1 MNTLQLIE
9 QSKKILT
16 NFEHVSDELYKGE
29 FPIQDK
35 IAGIYY
41 LTFNKEISEQ
51 YFEELQYKYLA
62 EEFYNQADSL
72 QWNIYLLFINSN
84 IVDELKVK
92 ILKDDKYA
100 RKLILNNNE
109 FFDYFKLIQPK
120 QTDLPDIVS
129 DWKEKLNSV
138 GLQELYSPASI
149 ESVVRNFKTDEIPE
163 IILEKTE
170 KNLENVPIVEKISSI
185 TLKSNYRPF
194 PVKREFKFGA
204 VNLFTGS
211 NGVGKTSLME
221 SIELVLTG
229 KTHRNKNKNE
239 SVNCIEA
246 TYNDSIVDLYNH
258 NNAYYRER
266 GVKWYKRRLS
276 EQGNK
281 TFESFNQFNFFNT
294 DAASLFANSIH
305 KDLIDES
312 LKQIILGEE
321 YTLLKDRIL
330 KVESKLRPE
339 LKKVTIDIVEKS
351 DILRNNLSRINEL
364 KNDKNFE
371 ELKGDIEKN
380 ILELGYKNYIGEYN
394 YSISNLFVNE
404 IKTEVDFILSNE
416 WVLNYTRFLE
426 IENRV
431 FERIE
436 LVNKNKKIFY
446 ENNKEISK
454 LQDLMH
460 NLRSLENNFNSINK
474 YLDLKNISCIE
485 SLDENFSKNES
496 QITKIN
502 ALKELNTLELDFF
515 QFSEEKKTLP
525 EIISEKEKQILNKDK
540 VLKELQVEIKLLED
554 SFSKFETLIN
564 QIRILGKEILTN
576 KLHSDN
582 CPLCE
587 QKISQ
592 SELLL
597 KIKSSLNADIDKS
610 ILNKK
615 NKIIKEIKSD
625 IDILYIELRNLRFYH
640 STIKNYLNDCD
651 NLTINEIEK
660 AIKLQ
665 LDSESETL
673 KSIHELENLKGM
685 ISNIGGS
692 VSEFLSLKKEISK
705 TYPNLVKF
713 DKGNLS
719 DLAETIRKD
728 ISENYIT
735 IKNFKRVN
743 VDIIQNLNLSL
754 NLKNYAESFEE
765 IEASVKSNEVKIRS
779 IKRSFENLKQY
790 LEFDEDKLILDF
802 SKELNLL
809 IENLSTFRSMENSH
823 NEINKLLVENN
834 DIIQK
839 LSEFKLLNSR
849 LDKATKLLNKLSS
862 NSEDHILEDY
872 FNQNLEEIKNIFTT
886 IHSPKEFTDIKY
898 KDKTLVLFKEEKQ
911 HDISEIS
918 TGQRGALALSIFISL
933 NRKLINGPNIL
944 IFDDPV
950 TFIDDFNALSFLDFL
965 RYFIVKEKKQI
976 FFATANKKFSSL
988 FKKKFDFLGE
998 DDFKEFNLER

>member
-29 FPIQDK
+29 LPIQDK

-84 IVDELKVK
+84 IVDDLKVK

-120 QTDLPDIVS
+120 KTDLPDIVS

-163 IILEKTE
+163 IILEKSE

-460 NLRSLENNFNSINK
+460 NLRSQENNFNSINK

-515 QFSEEKKTLP
+515 QFSEEEKTLP

-597 KIKSSLNADIDKS
+597 KIKSNLNADIDKS

-660 AIKLQ
+660 EIKLQ

-705 TYPNLVKF
+705 TYPNLVNF

-719 DLAETIRKD
+719 YLAETIRKD

-735 IKNFKRVN
+735 VKNFKRVN

>member
-1 MNTLQLIE
+1 MNTVQLIE
-9 QSKKILT
+9 QSKKIFT
-16 NFEHVSDELYKGE
+16 SFEHVSGELYKGKL
-29 FPIQDK
+29 PIQDK
-35 IAGIYY
+35 IAGVYY

-62 EEFYNQADSL
+62 EEFYNQEDSL
-72 QWNIYLLFINSN
+72 QWNIYLLFINGN
-84 IVDELKVK
+84 VDDELKVK

-100 RKLILNNNE
+100 RKLIFNKNE

-129 DWKEKLNSV
+129 DWKEELNSV
-138 GLQELYSPASI
+138 GLQELYSSVSVESI
-149 ESVVRNFKTDEIPE
+149 VRNFKSDKIPE
-163 IILEKTE
+163 IIAEKTE

-185 TLKSNYRPF
+185 TLKDNYRPF
-194 PVKREFKFGA
+194 PIKREFKFGS

-229 KTHRNKNKNE
+229 KTHRNKTKNE

-246 TYNDSIVDLYNH
+246 TYNDSIVDFYNH
-258 NNAYYRER
+258 NNTYYRER
-266 GVKWYKRRLS
+266 GAKWYKRRLS

-294 DAASLFANSIH
+294 DAASLFSNSVH
-305 KDLIDES
+305 KDLINES

-330 KVESKLRPE
+330 KTESKLRPE
-339 LKKVTIDIVEKS
+339 LKKVTIDIIEKN
-351 DILRNNLSRINEL
+351 DLLKNNLSRINEL
-364 KNDKNFE
+364 KSDKNFE
-371 ELKGDIEKN
+371 ELKENIKKN
-380 ILELGYKNYIGEYN
+380 ILGLGYKGCIRESN
-394 YSISNLFVNE
+394 YSISNLFINE
-404 IKTEVDFILSNE
+404 IKTEIDFILSNE
-416 WVLNYTRFLE
+416 WVLNFNKFKE
-426 IENRV
+426 VENRV

-436 LVNKNKKIFY
+436 LVHKNKKIFY
-446 ENNKEISK
+446 ENNNEISK
-454 LQDLMH
+454 LQDLMR
-460 NLRSLENNFNSINK
+460 NLKLQENYFNKINK
-474 YLDLKNISCIE
+474 YLELKNISCIE
-485 SLDENFSKNES
+485 NSEENFSKNES
-496 QITKIN
+496 QITTIK
-502 ALKELNTLELDFF
+502 ALKELNALELDFF
-515 QFSEEKKTLP
+515 QLKEEKKTLP
-525 EIISEKEKQILNKDK
+525 EIISEKEDLILIKNKVFND
-540 VLKELQVEIKLLED
+540 LQVEIKLLED
-554 SFSKFETLIN
+554 NFSIFETLTN

-587 QKISQ
+587 QEISQ

-597 KIKSSLNADIDKS
+597 KIESNLNADLDKS
-610 ILNKK
+610 ILNEK
-615 NKIIKEIKSD
+615 NKKIKKIQND
-625 IDILYIELRNLRFYH
+625 ISILFTELKKLKFY
-640 STIKNYLNDCD
+640 SVTIKNYLNGCE
-651 NLTINEIEK
+651 NLTINEIER
-660 AIKLQ
+660 AIKLHV
-665 LDSESETL
+665 DKENEVL

-705 TYPNLVKF
+705 NYPDIVHF
-713 DKGNLS
+713 DKENLS
-719 DLAETIRKD
+719 DLVETIRKD
-728 ISENYIT
+728 IAENYIS
-735 IKNFKRVN
+735 INNFQQIN
-743 VDIIQNLNLSL
+743 LGIIQDLNLSL
-754 NLKNYAESFEE
+754 KLKNYVESFEE
-765 IEASVKSNEVKIRS
+765 IEVVVKLNDVKIKS
-779 IKRSFENLKQY
+779 INRSFENLKQY
-790 LEFDEDKLILDF
+790 LEFDNDKIIFDF

-809 IENLSTFRSMENSH
+809 IENLTTFRSMENSH
-823 NEINKLLVENN
+823 NEINKILVEN
-834 DIIQK
+834 DEIRKELPEIK
-839 LSEFKLLNSR
+839 ALNSR
-849 LDKATKLLNKLSS
+849 LDKATKLLTKLSS

-872 FNQNLEEIKNIFTT
+872 FNQNLEEIKDIFTT

-898 KDKTLVLFKEEKQ
+898 KDKTLVLFKDEKQ

-918 TGQRGALALSIFISL
+918 TGQRAALALSIFISL

-998 DDFKEFNLER
+998 GEFKEFHLER